1 MGEKKERK
9 REREKREKEKEMRR
23 IISLV
28 TFVTPFA
35 YIVYRYSIYIVQV
48 QRTLNERV
56 DNILRGTHEPRP
68 MAH

>member
-1 MGEKKERK
+1 
-9 REREKREKEKEMRR
+9 MRR

-28 TFVTPFA
+28 TFVTPLA
-35 YIVYRYSIYIVQV
+35 YIVYIVYRYSIYIVQV